1 MRVDLPQPGA
11 PQPVVN
17 DPNATERE
25 PSLSPDG
32 RWLAFTSDA
41 SGRDEVY
48 VTSFP
53 DAQRRRQ
60 VSTAGGGTPRWRGDG
75 RELFYLAGDTL
86 MALSITSEATLSA
99 GAPVALFRTDRLS
112 AGFDV
117 TPDGKRFVVVRSE
130 EDRTAQTVTVVQ
142 NWFAEFRQRS
152 R

>member
-1 MRVDLPQPGA
+1 MEAAGA

-17 DPNATERE
+17 DPNAFERE

-41 SGRDEVY
+41 FGRDEVY

-60 VSTAGGGTPRWRGDG
+60 ISTTGGGTPRWRGDG

-86 MALSITSEATLSA
+86 MAVSITEPVFSA
-99 GAPVALFRTDRLS
+99 GAPAALFRTDRLS

-117 TPDGKRFVVVRSE
+117 TQDGKRFLVVRSE
-130 EDRTAQTVTVVQ
+130 EVRTAQTVTVVQ
-142 NWFAEFRQRS
+142 NWFAEFRQRG